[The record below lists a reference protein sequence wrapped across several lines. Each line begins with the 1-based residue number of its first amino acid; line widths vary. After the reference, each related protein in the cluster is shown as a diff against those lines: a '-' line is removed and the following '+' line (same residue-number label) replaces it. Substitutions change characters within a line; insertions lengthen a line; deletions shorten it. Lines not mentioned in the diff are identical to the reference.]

1 MSLLSPDDKIYLYR
15 YSIEEFSVV
24 DGPKSIDLG
33 PSNVLSLRI
42 ENNYNENIY
51 PVFSISLRLN
61 SVTKDY
67 IISNSDKIKFKLR
80 IVKFGINRSKDK
92 KTLKTNVI
100 NSTFTTYMDSQESG
114 FNKKAY
120 KRKLKVE
127 GIEAEDDIAGSNN
140 VLELFLFNDEYVSK
154 LKGTLNFVLSS
165 ATPATAIGYLLSQL
179 NIKNVLMS
187 PMDNKS
193 SISPFIFPEMN
204 GVKGLNYIDQTYGTY
219 KSGAMMYFGLS
230 RGYILDYK
238 GGCTAYE
245 QGEITKVTFLVSE
258 NDGMSDNQNG
268 IVKKADK
275 PNEYY
280 IVTNEKN
287 LTISTQSSISNVLNG
302 VDAKAV
308 NANGRD
314 ISSSS
319 SNAKTKDG
327 TAYKMTIQSNTNN
340 PYVSSI
346 YSARQYAGETIISL
360 FIKDALFECFEPNKD
375 FSFIFEN
382 TTKNK
387 KYKGH
392 YKIAQS
398 IISLTGSP
406 VLTCDCTLV
415 FNRVK

>member
-15 YSIEEFSVV
+15 YSIEEFSVI
-24 DGPKSIDLG
+24 DGPESIDLG

-42 ENNYNENIY
+42 ENNYNENIF
-51 PVFSISLRLN
+51 PVFSMSLRLN

-127 GIEAEDDIAGSNN
+127 GITAQDDIAGSNN

-308 NANGRD
+308 NANGID

-360 FIKDALFECFEPNKD
+360 FIKDSLFECFEPNKD

-382 TTKNK
+382 ATKNK